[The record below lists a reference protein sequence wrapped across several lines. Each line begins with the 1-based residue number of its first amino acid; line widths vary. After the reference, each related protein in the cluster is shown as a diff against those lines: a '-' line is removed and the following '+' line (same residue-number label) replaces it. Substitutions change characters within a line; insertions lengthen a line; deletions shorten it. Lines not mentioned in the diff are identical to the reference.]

1 MQKDTGFSGKKILLV
16 DDDELFREVM
26 TGTLN
31 VLGFTVITAGNGV
44 EGLAVSQKVPDLAII
59 LSDIRMPEM
68 DGITFLEELRKVSTI
83 PFILQTGFSEIA
95 ETIDAA
101 KLGANGFLTKP
112 FSTAELKKQ
121 LTVGLG
127 ADEKETTLD
136 GDFAKIAV
144 VDFISGKVL
153 AYNIYVQLGANRYVK
168 VAHNGEDLDMDRVR
182 SFQQRG
188 IHYLYL
194 RKSDF
199 REYLSKSMS
208 LSKRVSAAKTID
220 IEKRLRFLR
229 QTGSLIVEKV
239 LIEDLD
245 PQAVGAAKDFFET
258 TLEIVS
264 EQEDLFKMLTVLNE
278 HSDHTYAHAVGVS
291 IYSIMIAQAIGWVAN
306 PTVFR
311 VGLAGLLHDI
321 GLKEIDTNIL
331 DTPRAQMD
339 KNSRA
344 IYETHPLRGAEIL
357 SSCASVP
364 EEVAQ
369 AVLQHHEDPHGFGYP
384 RGIKGKDINPIA
396 SLIQVADI
404 FCEYTIKNPDHPNV
418 HNATSAVE
426 KMEQLKGDV
435 LEKLY
440 FDGLKTLVLL
450 KS

>member
-1 MQKDTGFSGKKILLV
+1 MQTASEFSGKKILLV

-31 VLGFTVITAGNGV
+31 GICLTVFPAGNGI
-44 EGLAVSQKVPDLAII
+44 EGLAVLKKISDIAII

-68 DGITFLEELRKVSTI
+68 DGVTFLEELRKTSKI
-83 PFILQTGFSEIA
+83 PFILQTGFSEIF
-95 ETIDAA
+95 ETIDAS
-101 KLGANGFLTKP
+101 KIGANGFLTKP
-112 FSTAELKKQ
+112 FTTAELKRQ
-121 LTVGLG
+121 LSIGLNSEEKEKT
-127 ADEKETTLD
+127 ADE
-136 GDFAKIAV
+136 DFARIAV

-153 AYNIYVQLGANRYVK
+153 SYNIYVQLGENRYVK
-168 VAHNGEDLDMDRVR
+168 VAHNGEDLDMERVR

-188 IHYLYL
+188 IHYLFL
-194 RKSDF
+194 RKADF
-199 REYLSKSMS
+199 REYLQKSMAM
-208 LSKRVSAAKTID
+208 SKRVSAATTID

-245 PQAVGAAKDFFET
+245 TQAISAAKDFFET
-258 TLEIVS
+258 TLEIVAG
-264 EQEDLFKMLTVLNE
+264 QDDLFKMLNVLNE
-278 HSDHTYAHAVGVS
+278 HSDHTYAHAVGTS
-291 IYSIMIAQAIGWVAN
+291 IYAIMIAQAIGWVAN

-321 GLKEIDTNIL
+321 GLKEIDTEIL

-339 KNSRA
+339 KRA
-344 IYETHPLRGAEIL
+344 RSIYETHTLRGAEIL
-357 SSCASVP
+357 SSCGSVP

-384 RGIKGKDINPIA
+384 RGVKGKDINPIA

-404 FCEYTIKNPDHPNV
+404 FCEYTIKNPDHPNP
-418 HNATSAVE
+418 HSASAAIE

-440 FDGLKTLVLL
+440 LDGLKKLVLV
-450 KS
+450 K